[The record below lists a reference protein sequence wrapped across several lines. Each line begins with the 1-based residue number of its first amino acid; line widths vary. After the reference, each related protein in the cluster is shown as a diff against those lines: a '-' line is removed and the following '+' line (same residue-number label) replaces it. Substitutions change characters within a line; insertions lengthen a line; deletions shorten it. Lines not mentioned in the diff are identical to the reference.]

1 MLPLAG
7 IELLALVV
15 GLYCACWKMNFRQ
28 LIQIAPHK
36 LSLTDGHYHPRRRWE
51 LDIGGRRSRPP
62 QDSARLTLHDRQHRI
77 TLGAFLNKEDSE
89 ILLKLLWIAACGCA
103 ATT

>member
-28 LIQIAPHK
+28 LIQIAPDK

-62 QDSARLTLHDRQHRI
+62 QDSARASLINSVTLQALRRVWP
-77 TLGAFLNKEDSE
+77 LGAVVQEGWLPFKRL
-89 ILLKLLWIAACGCA
+89 
-103 ATT
+103 